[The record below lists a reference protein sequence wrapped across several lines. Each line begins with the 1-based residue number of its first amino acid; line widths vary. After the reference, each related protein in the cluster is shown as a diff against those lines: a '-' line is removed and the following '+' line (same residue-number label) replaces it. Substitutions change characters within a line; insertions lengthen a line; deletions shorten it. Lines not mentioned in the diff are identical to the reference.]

1 MVATILNSPRAVAMS
16 VYVIRAFVKMRAEL
30 AANATILKRLAEI
43 DKTLLIHD
51 VALREIFEKL
61 RPLLAPPPAPPKPE
75 IPRTA
80 KALPLNGLALVRLA
94 NPLAIGVGAPKTA
107 PYSSG
112 HTPPACGRYGDSVP
126 AWYLSRTCLVPVSYL
141 PCGSRSTW
149 EVRDRYEIDAWEARA
164 SRAFA
169 APGRPQG
176 RGWRYASM
184 AILAQPGQS
193 ETPADGPTICRK
205 SQMRTFLRNLRI
217 LPVYRGT

>member
-1 MVATILNSPRAVAMS
+1 MNRSQFATGSQKHRDPHYLPYVFTEHGALMVATILNSPRAVAMS

-107 PYSSG
+107 PYRSA
-112 HTPPACGRYGDSVP
+112 HTPPTCGRYGERVP
-126 AWYLSRTCLVPVSYL
+126 AWYLSRTCLVP
-141 PCGSRSTW
+141 PMWIAIHMRGTRQ
-149 EVRDRYEIDAWEARA
+149 VRDRCLGSAGELKL
-164 SRAFA
+164 
-169 APGRPQG
+169 APAGLSSQ
-176 RGWRYASM
+176 
-184 AILAQPGQS
+184 AINPLLS
-193 ETPADGPTICRK
+193 T
-205 SQMRTFLRNLRI
+205 N
-217 LPVYRGT
+217 